1 MFSPSTRGTCIV
13 VLFVATLCSG
23 MGKLI
28 LQEVEWILC
37 AWLLSFF
44 YGLIYSFQENFD
56 SGWCLLK
63 FPVQRTNTTFAVVPV
78 VANWCKM
85 TSAKVARVWEVSVHS
100 ELYSALTRLYSEAN
114 HTRVLFSC
122 SFEDENACKW
132 KASHI
137 ETEGAQRFLN
147 ARNDGLG

>member
-78 VANWCKM
+78 VATDAIW
-85 TSAKVARVWEVSVHS
+85 RVRKLQGCGKSLCTVS
-100 ELYSALTRLYSEAN
+100 YTRLWPDFIQRPITQEFCLAAPLKTEMLVN
-114 HTRVLFSC
+114 ERLHTLRRREYKGF
-122 SFEDENACKW
+122 
-132 KASHI
+132 
-137 ETEGAQRFLN
+137 
-147 ARNDGLG
+147 